1 MDRNAGS
8 TDCESGVRS
17 IMGSALTALPWCC
30 IAPAAFAV
38 SGVAAA
44 GIGAGLQSVLPAFL
58 LLSGGLLGRSLY
70 LSLVKRRGPTWV
82 RAVVLV
88 SAPAIALVWA
98 FRFGWV
104 PL

>member
-1 MDRNAGS
+1 MSDGS
-8 TDCESGVRS
+8 VRS
-17 IMGSALTALPWCC
+17 VMGSAFTALPWCC

-38 SGVAAA
+38 SGVATA
-44 GIGAGLQSVLPAFL
+44 GIGTGLQSATPVFLVLCA
-58 LLSGGLLGRSLY
+58 GLLARSLY
-70 LSLVKRRGPTWV
+70 LAFVKRQGPTWV

-98 FRFGWV
+98 LRFGWV

>member
-1 MDRNAGS
+1 MSDS
-8 TDCESGVRS
+8 SVRS
-17 IMGSALTALPWCC
+17 VLGSAFTALPWCC

-38 SGVAAA
+38 SGVATA
-44 GIGAGLQSVLPAFL
+44 GIGAGLQSALPVFLVL
-58 LLSGGLLGRSLY
+58 SSGLLGRSLY
-70 LSLVKRRGPTWV
+70 LTIVKRQGPTWV